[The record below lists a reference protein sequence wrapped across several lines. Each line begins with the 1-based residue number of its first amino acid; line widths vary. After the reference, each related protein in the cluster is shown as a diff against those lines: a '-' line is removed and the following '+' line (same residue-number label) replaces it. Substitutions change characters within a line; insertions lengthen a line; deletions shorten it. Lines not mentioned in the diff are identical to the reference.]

1 MKTTNKT
8 NATERNYSDFISRL
22 SESNILNSIEMM
34 HVRGGEG
41 EGSGLEPII
50 IIPTKP

>member
-1 MKTTNKT
+1 MKTSNKT
-8 NATERNYSDFISRL
+8 TATERNYSNFVSGL
-22 SESNILNSIEMM
+22 SENNILDSHEML

>member
-1 MKTTNKT
+1 MKTTKKT
-8 NATERNYSDFISRL
+8 TTTERNYSNFVSGL
-22 SESNILNSIEMM
+22 SENKILNSLEMM

-41 EGSGLEPII
+41 EGTGLEPII

>member
-8 NATERNYSDFISRL
+8 TETERNYSNFISGL
-22 SESNILNSIEMM
+22 SENNILCSREMM

-41 EGSGLEPII
+41 EGTGLEPII